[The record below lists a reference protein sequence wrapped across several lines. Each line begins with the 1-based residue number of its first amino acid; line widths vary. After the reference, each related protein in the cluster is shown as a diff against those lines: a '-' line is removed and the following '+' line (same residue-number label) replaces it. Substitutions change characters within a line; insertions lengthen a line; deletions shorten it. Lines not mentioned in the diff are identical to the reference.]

1 MFGLVRRI
9 FGAAPAEESL
19 SGTALEL
26 ISLPAGRLNLIRHKH
41 STKVQKE
48 CIYLEA
54 ELAVRRTSMPFH
66 YQLVIKRLGEDAD
79 ESFDNEE
86 AIEDDYEKA
95 FFLAEDIELRMYET
109 VDDSDDAEQP
119 TLALSWLDLS
129 SPDASERF
137 EFVISSRHEDCRQ
150 SEIDRVVDVAIQCI
164 WEGENKNDSSEA
176 PDEELLAIKQRL
188 SMPPSQPDI
197 PYRATPSRVF
207 RPPSTIPSDDSDL
220 EESEDITLNF
230 SQTSH
235 ASRAPSHSDTTIAG
249 AERSF
254 ETHSDVAVTTMQ
266 LEYEDDDEDSDSSAD
281 EIVNQLRGTSLNDH
295 PKQPSTSL
303 PVPPLATSS
312 RANGHPPVSPP
323 HSKPETS
330 LATQQPSPAKKVPA
344 PTTIQTPAKV
354 QAPGVVQK
362 PAQIQSPITVQ
373 TPAKVQAPAKAQTP
387 AKVQVPA
394 KVQTSTTVQTPA
406 KVQTS
411 TTVQTPAKVQTPAML
426 QTPAKVQT
434 PPPSTQRVPYPSIV
448 PTKSATLPSGSVESV
463 TDRNQERNPSSP
475 TGPSADTQANSSS
488 VNDRLQGFQADADC
502 ELFNHAEVT
511 DFEDDLSDPLTVPA
525 WESVCDIYL
534 FMPATTTFE
543 KHESEVTAALWVSAP
558 VNPQPDICWL
568 TVTPK
573 PTARQESH
581 AIISS
586 PIGEKE
592 RLHNLTFASGAI
604 FFEYKYSIP
613 DSEEFEVKTWA
624 IRFRRDESLDQ
635 YTAAQEAFARAM
647 YDRDNGLGSY
657 DAQDLDTKKWSR
669 LAYGVSVEGCRDV
682 ENDAQS
688 DDSEESEKSEEDEEE
703 EVFASS
709 DDEDDNAQLRQF
721 RSNQSGSK
729 NSCSVIG
736 AQHSAVTRDNMM
748 GIFMNES
755 THDKK
760 LKHIGTIPE
769 LKTSD
774 GRDIHPEKMIMY
786 NGGNNVL
793 LKDRYLPDSVF
804 NCSLEVG
811 KIVEEYNPK
820 EHKEIV
826 DLFPLNKTSEMES
839 QKQFLLAT
847 ETSLNQIDPRVSG
860 SKKALSWKGAR
871 FTCGTTTAN
880 GEIATGSTTGEVRLY
895 KNMDLKIAKTR
906 LPKGRDP
913 NRDVD
918 VTNSGRYLVAACDT
932 YLILYDNMTKSGQLG
947 FQKPFPMHEKPNGI
961 RIQLTREHQAHIA
974 SEKIPFC
981 FKGAKF
987 NRGTGDIEKSIIT
1000 SIGPYI
1006 ITFDLKSILSGKTLY
1021 TLKRYQEN
1029 VVSDNFRWGN
1039 DKDIFVTLESDVIME
1054 KRTRLARPTRESI
1067 IGLADVNPNE
1077 LATRNI
1083 RTGRTTKGIVE
1094 EWEG

>member
-488 VNDRLQGFQADADC
+488 VNDRLQGFQADAD
-502 ELFNHAEVT
+502 L
-511 DFEDDLSDPLTVPA
+511 PA

-573 PTARQESH
+573 PTARR
-581 AIISS
+581 
-586 PIGEKE
+586 K
-592 RLHNLTFASGAI
+592 GAI

-669 LAYGVSVEGCRDV
+669 FG
-682 ENDAQS
+682 
-688 DDSEESEKSEEDEEE
+688 SEEDEEE
-703 EVFASS
+703 EGQQFFASS

-748 GIFMNES
+748 EAIPTRHRNFTQPDRSASVWVQEGV
-755 THDKK
+755 K
-760 LKHIGTIPE
+760 LEGCA
-769 LKTSD
+769 L
-774 GRDIHPEKMIMY
+774 Y
-786 NGGNNVL
+786 L
-793 LKDRYLPDSVF
+793 RYHNSQWR
-804 NCSLEVG
+804 NC
-811 KIVEEYNPK
+811 YR
-820 EHKEIV
+820 V
-826 DLFPLNKTSEMES
+826 DH
-839 QKQFLLAT
+839 
-847 ETSLNQIDPRVSG
+847 
-860 SKKALSWKGAR
+860 
-871 FTCGTTTAN
+871 
-880 GEIATGSTTGEVRLY
+880 GEVRLY

-932 YLILYDNMTKSGQLG
+932 YLILYDNMTKSA
-947 FQKPFPMHEKPNGI
+947 
-961 RIQLTREHQAHIA
+961 TREHQAHIA

-1006 ITFDLKSILSGKTLY
+1006 ITST
-1021 TLKRYQEN
+1021 
-1029 VVSDNFRWGN
+1029 
-1039 DKDIFVTLESDVIME
+1039 
-1054 KRTRLARPTRESI
+1054 
-1067 IGLADVNPNE
+1067 
-1077 LATRNI
+1077 
-1083 RTGRTTKGIVE
+1083 
-1094 EWEG
+1094 